1 MERNPYGSHISAK
14 RHSSVVRIGGHE
26 KNKPNYGLE
35 TFNLNRQ
42 LENTTWRR
50 AGSFEYV
57 APLIVVC
64 VTVQRIEY
72 VHIRSTVKQLNTE
85 NQHGKFEKTKS
96 RFQSVGGRK
105 R

>member
-1 MERNPYGSHISAK
+1 MGVDK
-14 RHSSVVRIGGHE
+14 
-26 KNKPNYGLE
+26 K
-35 TFNLNRQ
+35 
-42 LENTTWRR
+42 WRR

-72 VHIRSTVKQLNTE
+72 VHIQSTVKQLNTE
-85 NQHGKFEKTKS
+85 NRHGKFEKTKS
-96 RFQSVGGRK
+96 RFQSDGGRK

>member
-1 MERNPYGSHISAK
+1 MNEF
-14 RHSSVVRIGGHE
+14 V
-26 KNKPNYGLE
+26 E
-35 TFNLNRQ
+35 TAGRLHFKIH
-42 LENTTWRR
+42 TTWRR

-72 VHIRSTVKQLNTE
+72 VHIRSTVKQVNTE

-96 RFQSVGGRK
+96 RFQSVGGSK